1 MQLTKLFLAALF
13 VLGITTQTT
22 ENLKIEE
29 SDDFNKE
36 LEDLLVKVGDVAPSV
51 DTVFE
56 IEDADTSVV

>member
-1 MQLTKLFLAALF
+1 MQLTKLFLAALL

>member
-1 MQLTKLFLAALF
+1 MQLTKLFLAGLLI
-13 VLGITTQTT
+13 LGITTQTA

-56 IEDADTSVV
+56 IEDADTTVI